1 MHYSELSQDA
11 AKPPFT
17 LASQAKGRCD
27 THSMASLFRSE
38 VLNQKK
44 DRLSGEVSI
53 AVPMPWQ
60 VIGYL
65 IFGAVIVALIFLS
78 LASYSRVETVTGTV
92 VPDRG
97 VASIV
102 PTRAGTITEV
112 MVDDGERVE
121 AGATLV
127 AIRAEEDAASGLSA
141 AALTQQAIAQQDSS
155 LQAQLIASQRSADA
169 QRSQIAVQAAGLRTE
184 IDQLRSQIALQE
196 NLVASA
202 QQNLDQ
208 AKSVAERGFIS
219 QVDLQRRE
227 DTLFSRQQQLAQ
239 LQQSLTSRRATL
251 AEISTTAANIQAQAQ
266 SQAAGI
272 AASRAQV
279 AQQAAGNEGQRSYAL
294 SAPITGNV
302 TALTMRAGQ
311 RVGPQ
316 NQIMAIVPEGSTLRA
331 ELNVPSQAIGF
342 VKVGQEVRLAID
354 AFPYQRFG
362 TVTGTVRTVASSAL
376 TQQGPN
382 GSVISVYPVVVE
394 LQDTEISAF
403 GRMEALV
410 PGMTLTARIVTENQ
424 SLIEWLFEPLFAVQK
439 R

>member
-1 MHYSELSQDA
+1 
-11 AKPPFT
+11 
-17 LASQAKGRCD
+17 
-27 THSMASLFRSE
+27 MASLFRSE
-38 VLNQKK
+38 VLMQKK

-60 VIGYL
+60 IIGYL
-65 IFGAVIVALIFLS
+65 IFGAVIVAIIFLS
-78 LASYSRVETVTGTV
+78 LASYSRVETVIGTV

-97 VASIV
+97 VASII

-127 AIRAEEDAASGLSA
+127 AIRAEEDAATGLSA
-141 AALTQQAIAQQDSS
+141 AALTQQAIARQDAS
-155 LQAQLIASQRSADA
+155 LEAQLVASQRSAAA
-169 QRSQIAVQAAGLRTE
+169 QRSQIIVQAAGLRSE
-184 IDQLRSQIALQE
+184 IDQLRSQITLQE
-196 NLVASA
+196 SLVASA

-208 AKSVAERGFIS
+208 AQSVAKRGFIS

-251 AEISTTAANIQAQAQ
+251 AELSTSSANIAAQAQ

-272 AASRAQV
+272 SVSRAQV
-279 AQQAAGNEGQRSYAL
+279 AQQAAGNEGARSYAL

-302 TALTMRAGQ
+302 TALTMRSGQ

-316 NQIMAIVPEGSTLRA
+316 NQIMAIVPEGATLRA
-331 ELNVPSQAIGF
+331 ELSVPSQAIGF

-382 GSVISVYPVVVE
+382 GAVISVYPVVVE
-394 LQDTEISAF
+394 LQDIEISAF

-410 PGMTLTARIVTENQ
+410 PGMTLTARIVTEEQ

>member
-1 MHYSELSQDA
+1 
-11 AKPPFT
+11 
-17 LASQAKGRCD
+17 
-27 THSMASLFRSE
+27 MASLFRTE

-97 VASIV
+97 VASII
-102 PTRAGTITEV
+102 PTRSGTITEV
-112 MVDDGERVE
+112 MVDDGQRVE

-141 AALTQQAIAQQDSS
+141 AALTEQAIARQDAS
-155 LQAQLIASQRSADA
+155 LEAQLVASQRSAAA
-169 QRSQIAVQAAGLRTE
+169 QRSQISVQAAGLRTE
-184 IDQLRSQIALQE
+184 IDQLRSQITLQE

-208 AKSVAERGFIS
+208 AQSVAERGFIS

-227 DTLFSRQQQLAQ
+227 DTVFSRQQQLAQ

-251 AEISTTAANIQAQAQ
+251 AELSTSSANIAAQAQ

-272 AASRAQV
+272 SASRAQV
-279 AQQAAGNEGQRSYAL
+279 AQQAAGNEGARSYAL

-302 TALTMRAGQ
+302 TALTTRSGQ

-331 ELNVPSQAIGF
+331 ELSVPSQAIGF

-376 TQQGPN
+376 TQQAPN
-382 GSVISVYPVVVE
+382 GVVVSVYPVVVE

-410 PGMTLTARIVTENQ
+410 PGMTLTARIVTEEQ

>member
-1 MHYSELSQDA
+1 MTA
-11 AKPPFT
+11 
-17 LASQAKGRCD
+17 
-27 THSMASLFRSE
+27 LFRSE
-38 VLNQKK
+38 VLTQKK

-60 VIGYL
+60 IIGYL
-65 IFGAVIVALIFLS
+65 IFGAVVVAIIFLS

-97 VASIV
+97 VASII
-102 PTRAGTITEV
+102 PTRGGTITEV
-112 MVDDGERVE
+112 MVEDGERVE

-141 AALTQQAIAQQDSS
+141 AALTEQAIAQQDAS
-155 LQAQLIASQRSADA
+155 LAAQLAASQRSAAA
-169 QRSQIAVQAAGLRTE
+169 QRSQITVQAAGLRSE
-184 IDQLRSQIALQE
+184 IDQLRSQIALQDS
-196 NLVASA
+196 LVASA
-202 QQNLDQ
+202 QQNLYQ
-208 AKSVAERGFIS
+208 AKAVAERGFIS

-251 AEISTTAANIQAQAQ
+251 AEISTSSANIVAQAQ

-272 AASRAQV
+272 AANRAQV
-279 AQQAAGNEGQRSYAL
+279 AQQAAGNEGARSYAL

-302 TALTMRAGQ
+302 TALTSRSGQ

-316 NQIMAIVPEGSTLRA
+316 NQIMAIVPEGATLRA
-331 ELNVPSQAIGF
+331 ELSVPSQAIGF

-362 TVTGTVRTVASSAL
+362 TVSGTVRTVATSAL
-376 TQQGPN
+376 TQQAPN
-382 GSVISVYPVVVE
+382 GAVVSVYPVVVE
-394 LQDTEISAF
+394 LDAAQISAF
-403 GRMEALV
+403 GRSEALV

>member
-1 MHYSELSQDA
+1 
-11 AKPPFT
+11 
-17 LASQAKGRCD
+17 
-27 THSMASLFRSE
+27 MASLFRSE

-44 DRLSGEVSI
+44 DRLSGEGSI

-60 VIGYL
+60 IIGYL
-65 IFGAVIVALIFLS
+65 IFGTIIIALIFLS

-97 VASIV
+97 VASII

-112 MVDDGERVE
+112 LVDDGERVE
-121 AGATLV
+121 EGATLV

-141 AALTQQAIAQQDSS
+141 AALTQQAIAQQDAS
-155 LQAQLIASQRSADA
+155 LAAQLTAAQRSADA
-169 QRSQIAVQAAGLRTE
+169 QRGQIAVQAAGLRTE
-184 IDQLRSQIALQE
+184 IEQLRSQIGLQE

-239 LQQSLTSRRATL
+239 LQQTLTSRTATL
-251 AEISTTAANIQAQAQ
+251 AEISTTAANIAAQAQ

-279 AQQAAGNEGQRSYAL
+279 AQQAAGNQGARSYAL

-376 TQQGPN
+376 TQSGPN

-403 GRMEALV
+403 GRMEKLV

>member
-1 MHYSELSQDA
+1 M
-11 AKPPFT
+11 
-17 LASQAKGRCD
+17 
-27 THSMASLFRSE
+27 
-38 VLNQKK
+38 QKK

-60 VIGYL
+60 IIGYL
-65 IFGAVIVALIFLS
+65 IFGAVIVAIIFLS
-78 LASYSRVETVTGTV
+78 LASYSRVETVIGTV

-97 VASIV
+97 VASII

-127 AIRAEEDAASGLSA
+127 AIRAEEDAATGLSA
-141 AALTQQAIAQQDSS
+141 AALTQQAIARQDAS
-155 LQAQLIASQRSADA
+155 LEAQLVASQRSAAA
-169 QRSQIAVQAAGLRTE
+169 QRSQIIVQAAGLRSE
-184 IDQLRSQIALQE
+184 IDQLRSQITLQE
-196 NLVASA
+196 SLVASA

-208 AKSVAERGFIS
+208 AQSVAKRGFIS

-251 AEISTTAANIQAQAQ
+251 AELSTSSANIAAQAQ

-272 AASRAQV
+272 SVSRAQV
-279 AQQAAGNEGQRSYAL
+279 AQQAAGNEGARSYAL

-302 TALTMRAGQ
+302 TALTMRSGQ

-316 NQIMAIVPEGSTLRA
+316 NQIMAIVPEGATLRA
-331 ELNVPSQAIGF
+331 ELSVPSQAIGF

-382 GSVISVYPVVVE
+382 GAVISVYPVVVE
-394 LQDTEISAF
+394 LQDIEISAF

-410 PGMTLTARIVTENQ
+410 PGMTLTARIVTEEQ